1 MHKPMPPGPGRFL
14 FYLGYLSIELYYPY
28 FFNTNR
34 NWGISAG
41 TKIICY
47 KRYKPQAWMLDRS
60 LVIQIVGFGIG
71 LAWLHCDNPNVI
83 QDRDSGKLENITW
96 SECNK

>member
-47 KRYKPQAWMLDRS
+47 K
-60 LVIQIVGFGIG
+60 
-71 LAWLHCDNPNVI
+71 
-83 QDRDSGKLENITW
+83 
-96 SECNK
+96 CNKRFNISTTPLISPTMKNFLKQFKVVDFLRTVRLYLKRVLSK